1 MLNHSF
7 TQDVAHIT
15 VGGTTSLQDTVN
27 VLLKYNADTNARDK
41 NWQTPLHV
49 ASCNNAYHCAK
60 ALLAVS
66 PTVNVSDRT
75 GRTAL
80 HHASFNGYYF

>member
-1 MLNHSF
+1 M
-7 TQDVAHIT
+7 QDA
-15 VGGTTSLQDTVN
+15 VN
-27 VLLKYNADTNARDK
+27 VLLKYKADTNARDK

-49 ASCNNAYHCAK
+49 ASCNNAYKCAE
-60 ALLAVS
+60 ALLLAAS

-80 HHASFNGYYF
+80 HHASYNG